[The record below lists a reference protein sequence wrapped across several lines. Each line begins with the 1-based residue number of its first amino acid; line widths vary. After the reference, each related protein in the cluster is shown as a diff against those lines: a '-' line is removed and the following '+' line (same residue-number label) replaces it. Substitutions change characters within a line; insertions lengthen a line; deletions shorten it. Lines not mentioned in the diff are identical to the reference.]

1 MGSELLLTEAVMLR
15 RLLYLFTLLA
25 LFAVALGTVA
35 AQDETFPLTIMH
47 TNDTHSWHQ
56 PNADGNGGDARL
68 AAVVNQIRAEG
79 GNTLLLDGGDRF
91 TGTLFHRVYLGQ
103 DQVEVMNLLG
113 YDAMTLGNHEFDNGG
128 DVLLAFLQGINFPV
142 VSANIDFGSNA
153 ALAEEVAPYVVL
165 EVGGQQVG
173 VIGLTTPETPVI
185 SSPPAGTT
193 FDEDL
198 VGIVETAVAELTEQG
213 VNKIILL
220 THTGILADE
229 PILSQLNGVD
239 VFVGGHS
246 HSLLGNAST
255 AAVGAYP
262 IEYTTE
268 DGAPIL
274 YVQAGERTQYLGR
287 LDVEFDADG
296 VLVDWG
302 GDTIFL
308 SRYITPD
315 PEMDALIEELAVPVT
330 ALTDAVLEGAVA
342 TEVLDGDRATCRVE
356 ECALGNLITD
366 AILAETGAQIAIT
379 NGGGIR
385 ASIDE
390 GDITVGDVL
399 TVLPFGNLVSTFE
412 LSGADVVAALEN
424 GVSLITVEEGVV
436 VRDGASGRFPQVG
449 GLRYSFDPTL
459 EAGSRIVSV
468 EVLGEDGTYSA
479 IDPEATY
486 TVASNDFMRNGGD
499 GYTIFAENAVNP
511 YDFGRPLDEV
521 LANYL
526 VSIGEVTPY
535 LEGRIGIVNAT
546 LPPL

>member
-1 MGSELLLTEAVMLR
+1 MEANMKHRFLYLLT
-15 RLLYLFTLLA
+15 LLFV
-25 LFAVALGTVA
+25 FVVALGIAA

-56 PNADGNGGDARL
+56 PNASGNGGVARQ
-68 AAVVNQIRAEG
+68 AAVVSQIRAEG

-91 TGTLFHRVYLGQ
+91 TGTLFHRVFLGQ
-103 DQVEVMNLLG
+103 DQVEIMNLLG

-128 DVLLAFLQGINFPV
+128 DVLLAFLQGINFPA
-142 VSANIDFGSNA
+142 VSANIDFGSNS
-153 ALAEEVAPYVVL
+153 ALAEEVLPYVVL
-165 EVGGQQVG
+165 EVGGQQIG
-173 VIGLTTPETPVI
+173 IIGLTTPDTIEI

-193 FDEDL
+193 FDDDL
-198 VGIVETAVAELTEQG
+198 VGVVAAAVAELTEQG

-220 THTGILADE
+220 THTGIQADE

-246 HSLLGNAST
+246 HSLLGNAYT
-255 AAVGAYP
+255 AAVGVYP
-262 IEYTTE
+262 LEYTTE

-296 VLVDWG
+296 VLADWG

-315 PEMDALIEELAVPVT
+315 PEMAALVEELAAPVD
-330 ALTDAVLEGAVA
+330 ALTSEVLEGAVA
-342 TEVLDGDRATCRVE
+342 SEVLVGDRAVCRVE

-366 AILAETGAQIAIT
+366 AMIAETGAQIAIT

-385 ASIDE
+385 ADIDE
-390 GDITVGDVL
+390 GEITVGDVL

-412 LSGADVVAALEN
+412 LTGADVIAALEN
-424 GVSLITVEEGVV
+424 GVSLITVEEGAV
-436 VRDGASGRFPQVG
+436 VRDGAGGRFPQVSG
-449 GLRYSFDPTL
+449 IRYSYDPTQD
-459 EAGSRIVSV
+459 EGSRIVSV
-468 EVLGEDGTYSA
+468 EVRGEDGSYTA

-486 TVASNDFMRNGGD
+486 TIVSNDFMRGGGD
-499 GYTIFAENAVNP
+499 GYTVFAENAINA

-526 VSIGEVTPY
+526 ISIGDVEPY
-535 LEGRIGIVNAT
+535 IEGRIGIVNAT